1 MGHGKGRVPFKK
13 REGTD
18 MLKGIGV
25 SQGYGIGRAVII
37 GDISTDYSNVKYT
50 DAESEKARLQNA
62 VDSFI
67 EETRRLASDIKETV
81 GEKEAEILEGHI
93 VMLSDPFMISQMQD
107 NIDSGSVA
115 EKAVDT
121 VCNMFIDM
129 FSSVDDELTNQR
141 ASDVKDIRD
150 SLLKALLG
158 VKSIDIS
165 SVPENSILVA
175 KDFTPSMTSKINKNN
190 VSAII
195 TEVGGV
201 TSHSAILARAM
212 GIPAVLSVVNATEII
227 KDGMQI
233 IADGF
238 KGKVITNP
246 SDSEINDYISRQKD
260 FLNEKESLK
269 AYIGRETVTAK
280 EIKKAVYANI
290 GKPEDVQNVL
300 QNSGE
305 GIGLFRTE
313 FLFMDRASEP
323 TEEEQFEA
331 YATVA
336 RAMNGKEVI
345 IRTLDIGGDKDIPY
359 LHIEKE
365 DNPFLGHRAI
375 RYCLDNP
382 ELFKKQIKAI
392 LRAAVYGNIKIM
404 LPLVTCLEEVYDAK
418 ELICE
423 CEKELKNSQT
433 EFKSVELG
441 VMIET
446 PSAVLISDLLAKEV
460 AFFSIGTNDLT
471 GYTMAVDRG
480 NANVSRLY
488 DTFQPSV
495 MRAIEMTIKNA
506 KKAGIS
512 VGMCGEAAADT
523 RLIPS
528 LIEWGLDEFSV
539 SPGSILQTR
548 KTICEYSS

>member
-1 MGHGKGRVPFKK
+1 
-13 REGTD
+13 

-25 SQGYGIGRAVII
+25 SQGYGIGKAVII

-67 EETRRLASDIKETV
+67 GETKKLVSNIKKTV

-93 VMLSDPFMISQMQD
+93 VMLSDPFMISQMME
-107 NIDSGSVA
+107 NIESGSVA

-150 SLLKALLG
+150 SLLKSLLG
-158 VKSIDIS
+158 VKSVDLS
-165 SVPENSILVA
+165 CVPEKSVLVA
-175 KDFTPSMTSKINKNN
+175 KDFTPSMTSQINKNN

-227 KDGMQI
+227 KDGVLI

-246 SDSEINDYISRQKD
+246 SDSEINDYILKQNE

-269 AYIGRETVTAK
+269 SYIGRKTITAK
-280 EIKKAVYANI
+280 GIRKAVYANI
-290 GKPEDVQNVL
+290 GRPEDVQNVL
-300 QNSGE
+300 QNGGE

-331 YATVA
+331 YSTVA
-336 RAMNGKEVI
+336 RAMNGREVI

-359 LHIEKE
+359 LHMEKE
-365 DNPFLGHRAI
+365 ENPFLGHRAI
-375 RYCLDNP
+375 RYCIDNP
-382 ELFKKQIKAI
+382 ELFKKQIRAI

-404 LPLVTCLEEVYDAK
+404 LPLVTCLEEVNAAK

-423 CEKELKNSQT
+423 CESELKISKT
-433 EFKSVELG
+433 EFKSAELG
-441 VMIET
+441 IMIET
-446 PSAVLISDLLAKEV
+446 PSAVLISDLLAREV
-460 AFFSIGTNDLT
+460 DFFSIGTNDLT

-488 DTFQPSV
+488 DTFQPAV
-495 MRAIEMTIKNA
+495 MRAIEITIKNA
-506 KKAGIS
+506 KKAGIQ
-512 VGMCGEAAADT
+512 VGMCGEAASDIK
-523 RLIPS
+523 LIPK

-548 KTICEYSS
+548 KTICEYSRSELI

>member
-1 MGHGKGRVPFKK
+1 
-13 REGTD
+13 
-18 MLKGIGV
+18 MLKGIGA
-25 SQGYGIGRAVII
+25 SQGYGIGKAVII
-37 GDISTDYSNVKYT
+37 GNISTDYSGIKYT
-50 DAESEKARLQNA
+50 NAENEKAKLQNA
-62 VDSFI
+62 IDSYI
-67 EETRRLASDIKETV
+67 EETKAIAEDIRSSV

-107 NIDSGSVA
+107 NIAAGSIA

-150 SLLKALLG
+150 SLLKLLLG
-158 VKSIDIS
+158 IKTVDIS
-165 SVPENSILVA
+165 SLPSGTVLVA
-175 KDFTPSMTSKINKNN
+175 KDLTPSMTGKIDKNN
-190 VSAII
+190 ICAIV

-212 GIPAVLSVVNATEII
+212 GIPAVLSVNNATEII
-227 KDGMQI
+227 TNGMQI

-246 SDSEINDYISRQKD
+246 SESEIEEFTRLQEV
-260 FLNEKESLK
+260 FAGEKESLK
-269 AYIGRETVTAK
+269 AYIGKPTVTK
-280 EIKKAVYANI
+280 NGLKKAVYANI

-323 TEEEQFEA
+323 TEEEQLEA
-331 YATVA
+331 YSTVA

-345 IRTLDIGGDKDIPY
+345 IRTLDIGGDKDVPY
-359 LHIEKE
+359 LHIDKE
-365 DNPFLGHRAI
+365 ENPFLGHRAI

-382 ELFKKQIKAI
+382 KLFKRQLRAI
-392 LRAAVYGNIKIM
+392 LRASVFGNIKIM
-404 LPLVTCLEEVYDAK
+404 LPLVTCLEEVKEAK
-418 ELICE
+418 KLIAE
-423 CEKELKNSQT
+423 CEAELQNEGLQY
-433 EFKSVELG
+433 KSVKLG

-460 AFFSIGTNDLT
+460 DFFSIGTNDLT

-480 NANVSRLY
+480 NAKVSKLY
-488 DTFQPSV
+488 DTMQPSV
-495 MRAIEMTIKNA
+495 LRAIEMTIKNA
-506 KKAGIS
+506 KQAGIE
-512 VGMCGEAAADT
+512 VGMCGEAASDS
-523 RLIPS
+523 RLIPK

-539 SPGSILQTR
+539 SAGSILQTR
-548 KTICEYSS
+548 KTICEN

>member
-1 MGHGKGRVPFKK
+1 
-13 REGTD
+13 
-18 MLKGIGV
+18 MLKGTPA
-25 SQGYGIGRAVII
+25 SQGYGIGTAIVLE
-37 GDISTDYSNVKYT
+37 DVSTDYSNVRYT
-50 DAESEKARLQNA
+50 DAQSEKDRLQKA

-67 EETRRLASDIKETV
+67 EETKALAQSVKETA
-81 GEKEAEILEGHI
+81 GDKEAEILEGHI

-107 NIDSGSVA
+107 NIDAGSVA

-141 ASDVKDIRD
+141 ASDVKDIKD
-150 SLLKALLG
+150 SLLKLLLG
-158 VKSIDIS
+158 IETVDIS
-165 SVPENSILVA
+165 SVPKGSILVA
-175 KDFTPSMTSKINKNN
+175 KDFTPSMTSQINKEN
-190 VSAII
+190 VNAIV

-212 GIPAVLSVVNATEII
+212 GLPAVLSVADATKVI
-227 KDGMQI
+227 KDGETL

-238 KGKVITNP
+238 KGKIIVNP
-246 SDSEINDYISRQKD
+246 TEAELKEYEEKDREYQK
-260 FLNEKESLK
+260 EKDSLK
-269 AYIGRETVTAK
+269 AFIGKPTVTK
-280 EIKKAVYANI
+280 DGVKKVVYANI

-313 FLFMDRASEP
+313 FLFMDRAHEP

-331 YATVA
+331 YSTVA
-336 RAMNGKEVI
+336 RAMDGREVI
-345 IRTLDIGGDKDIPY
+345 IRTLDIGGDKEIPY

-365 DNPFLGHRAI
+365 ENPFLGHRAI

-382 ELFKKQIKAI
+382 ELFKNQIRAI
-392 LRAAVYGNIKIM
+392 LRASAYGYIKIM
-404 LPLVTCLEEVYDAK
+404 LPLVTCLEEVKKAK
-418 ELICE
+418 EIIKE
-423 CEKELKNSQT
+423 CEQELSDKGI
-433 EFKSVELG
+433 EYKSVPVG

-460 AFFSIGTNDLT
+460 EFFSIGTNDLT

-480 NANVSRLY
+480 NAKVSNLY

-495 MRAIEMTIKNA
+495 LRAIEMTIKNA
-506 KKAGIS
+506 KKEGIE
-512 VGMCGEAAADT
+512 VGMCGEAAADIN
-523 RLIPS
+523 LIPK
-528 LIEWGLDEFSV
+528 LVEWGLDEFSV
-539 SPGSILQTR
+539 TPTSILQTR
-548 KTICEYSS
+548 KTISQCEAK